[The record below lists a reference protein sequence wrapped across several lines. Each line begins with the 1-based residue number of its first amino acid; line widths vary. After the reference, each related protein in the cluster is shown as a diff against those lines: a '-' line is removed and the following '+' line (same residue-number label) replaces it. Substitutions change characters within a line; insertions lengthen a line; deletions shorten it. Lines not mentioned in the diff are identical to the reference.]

1 MRRYLNIGI
10 LLAIISGCSDE
21 IALPVPQEI
30 LVVEGWL
37 TDQDTIQQVRISR
50 TVSFES
56 ENSSTT
62 VSRASVHIRSNL
74 ENYELM
80 HTKDGIYQS
89 AVEFAGVAGRSYWL
103 EVSLEGQLIASK
115 KEVMR
120 TVPRL
125 DSIYFDFFERQS
137 EINPQLEELV
147 YYPIGYFSDNGEV
160 QNFYRW
166 KFERNGIP
174 FNEPEDIFI
183 LEDRFLN
190 GLDSIKNE
198 FTAFE
203 YELSDT
209 ISIEL
214 QEISF
219 DAYNYLRLLRLQT
232 TSLGT
237 RSGTTPS
244 VVRGNMVDSS
254 NPANLVLG
262 YFGVISTT
270 SDTLVI
276 NP

>member
-1 MRRYLNIGI
+1 MRKYLNIGI

-21 IALPVPQEI
+21 IALPVAQEI

-56 ENSSTT
+56 ENSSTS
-62 VSRASVHIRSNL
+62 VSGASVHIRSNQ
-74 ENYELM
+74 EDYKLM
-80 HTKDGIYQS
+80 HTKNGIYQS
-89 AVEFAGVAGRSYWL
+89 AVEFAGVSGRSYWL
-103 EVSLEGQLIASK
+103 EVSLEGQLIVSK

-120 TVPRL
+120 VVPSL

-137 EINPQLEELV
+137 EINPQLDELV
-147 YYPIGYFSDNGEV
+147 YYPIGYFSDNGEE

-166 KFERNGIP
+166 KFKRNGIP

-203 YELSDT
+203 YELNDT

-219 DAYNYLRLLRLQT
+219 DAYDYLRLLRLQT

-254 NPANLVLG
+254 NPASLVLG

-270 SDTLVI
+270 SDTLII